1 MRRALWIVAGL
12 AALIAAW
19 VLLPS
24 VLLQQSVA
32 AALRPHV
39 EEAGTLHVRARATA
53 WGLLRGRI
61 ARLEID
67 ATRVRLGDVT
77 AGQLSGKLRG
87 VTFRREPLRR
97 WTVTGVEGG
106 TLEIQ
111 VGQHDLEA
119 YLRAR
124 GVERPS
130 VTIDTRGVAASGEL
144 RAGPLVATAR
154 LRGQFYVSGGTDLYF
169 QITSLNLSGTDL
181 PPGLTAAVLGVA
193 GRPVLSLR
201 SLPVSVTVTQ
211 IAYRDGRL
219 TVGARAGAAP

>member
-1 MRRALWIVAGL
+1 MRRVVWIAAGL
-12 AALIAAW
+12 AALLAAW

-24 VLLQQSVA
+24 LLLQQTVA

-39 EEAGTLHVRARATA
+39 EAAGTLHVRARATA

-61 ARLEID
+61 AWLEID

-77 AGQLSGKLRG
+77 AERLSGRLRG
-87 VTFRREPLRR
+87 VTVRLKPPRR

-106 TLEIQ
+106 TLEVE

-130 VTIDTRGVAASGEL
+130 VTIDTGGVAASGEL
-144 RAGPLVATAR
+144 RAGPLVAAAH

-169 QITSLNLSGTDL
+169 QITSLNLNGTDL
-181 PPGLTAAVLGVA
+181 PPGLTAVLGVA

-201 SLPVSVTVTQ
+201 SLPVAVTVTQ
-211 IAYRDGRL
+211 IAYREGRM